1 MVCSHK
7 NAPITIMS
15 PMSII
20 GFGFSHP
27 IMILINEMHDNTTKM
42 RKSGSGINDFLGS
55 IGMPNEK
62 F

>member
-1 MVCSHK
+1 
-7 NAPITIMS
+7 MS

-20 GFGFSHP
+20 GLGFSHP